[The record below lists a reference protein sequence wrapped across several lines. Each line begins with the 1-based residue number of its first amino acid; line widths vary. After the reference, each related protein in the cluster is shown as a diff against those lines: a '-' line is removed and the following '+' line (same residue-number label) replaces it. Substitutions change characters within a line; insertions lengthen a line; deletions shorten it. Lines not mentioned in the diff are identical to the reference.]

1 MVRRSG
7 GNVSIHSVP
16 MGSSSVTSSGTASM
30 SAASNG
36 LAFHFGRRQDTG
48 ANPFLGSMSDAI
60 FIPGVA
66 LSTTDLSD
74 IATGTAMDS
83 TGWWSSREFHG
94 IFSTAASELDNTGNH
109 TITKSGTP
117 PFLADPTQLVRF
129 GASEWVAAGAGG
141 FSGVGNAAKKSD
153 LSAAG
158 TSGFTANANTLVE
171 TELSADGVGTFSGV
185 GNALFKAD
193 LSAVGVGEASF
204 DGLSGQTDLNASGIG
219 VASFNVQAV
228 VQSDF
233 NAAGAGGFSFNAT
246 ATKLIEL
253 AATGTGGFSADA
265 KAAKKVDLS
274 SDGVGAFAADS
285 HTLIN
290 SDLSATAQ
298 VRLMQILML
307 LLSSEFVAAGSSVAD
322 FQPRIPVRI

>member
-1 MVRRSG
+1 MAVTYSSGNYHSIADAAGMSLPNGDWSLVTIIRPGSDITTGQDIISNREWGTANSFNLYIVSSTFAVQIDAGSINVDVSVSANTWIAAMVRRSG

-109 TITKSGTP
+109 T
-117 PFLADPTQLVRF
+117 
-129 GASEWVAAGAGG
+129 
-141 FSGVGNAAKKSD
+141 
-153 LSAAG
+153 
-158 TSGFTANANTLVE
+158 
-171 TELSADGVGTFSGV
+171 
-185 GNALFKAD
+185 
-193 LSAVGVGEASF
+193 
-204 DGLSGQTDLNASGIG
+204 
-219 VASFNVQAV
+219 
-228 VQSDF
+228 
-233 NAAGAGGFSFNAT
+233 
-246 ATKLIEL
+246 
-253 AATGTGGFSADA
+253 
-265 KAAKKVDLS
+265 
-274 SDGVGAFAADS
+274 
-285 HTLIN
+285 
-290 SDLSATAQ
+290 
-298 VRLMQILML
+298 
-307 LLSSEFVAAGSSVAD
+307 
-322 FQPRIPVRI
+322 